1 MFNTEQRSL
10 FKDVLDSQ
18 MLESW
23 KSQLKLNAGVIALTN
38 EVDHCVL
45 ESIRGHVLFIFEV
58 ILLWVLPHI
67 NIP

>member
-10 FKDVLDSQ
+10 FKDALDSQ

-23 KSQLKLNAGVIALTN
+23 QSKLNAGVIALTDK
-38 EVDHCVL
+38 VDHCVL
-45 ESIRGHVLFIFEV
+45 ESIRAYVLFIFEV
-58 ILLWVLPHI
+58 ILLWMLPHI